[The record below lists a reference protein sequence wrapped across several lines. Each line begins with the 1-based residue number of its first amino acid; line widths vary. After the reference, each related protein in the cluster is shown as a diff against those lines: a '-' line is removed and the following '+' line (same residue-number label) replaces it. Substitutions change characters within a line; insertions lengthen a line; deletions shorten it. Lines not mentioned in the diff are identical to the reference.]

1 MATPLPQGAAPAGPP
16 SAPSA
21 PFDGAPPRRIHIPFL
36 LDVVLVDDLAGITAL
51 DADPNLT
58 RVVQHAGPLLNRLLS
73 RRVARAFAIGTTPLP
88 TFTDRANVTRA
99 HRQQELE
106 SALARSD
113 YGFDEQAAELA
124 VLADYV
130 RGRSDP
136 ETVGVAVQTMLGRIF
151 DPSYRATSATYAA
164 ARMVIGF
171 PRALPPRSWWWW
183 LSGALA
189 RGQRLLAERARRD
202 PAAIH
207 ATTNTVHN
215 VVETLSA
222 MRKLAADGGASV
234 DAGEAVRRCL
244 AGPPALLR
252 WCLRTARVGGV
263 KKPLGPGTLVVMR
276 LGRAHERLQDAESPF
291 LVGRWNQCPAH
302 QYVTALLARVWTDAR
317 S

>member
-1 MATPLPQGAAPAGPP
+1 MATPLPQVAAPAGVRG
-16 SAPSA
+16 APSTA
-21 PFDGAPPRRIHIPFL
+21 FEGAPPRRIRIPFL

-58 RVVQHAGPLLNRLLS
+58 RVVQHTGPLINRVLS
-73 RRVARAFAIGTTPLP
+73 ARVARAFAIGAAPLP
-88 TFTDRANVTRA
+88 TFTDRSNPSRA
-99 HRQQELE
+99 RRQQELE
-106 SALARSD
+106 SALSRGD
-113 YGFDEQAAELA
+113 YGFDQQAAELA

-130 RGRSDP
+130 RGGSDP

-151 DPSYRATSATYAA
+151 DPGYRATPATYAA

-171 PRALPPRSWWWW
+171 PRALPPRSWWWR
-183 LSGALA
+183 LSGTLA
-189 RGQRLLAERARRD
+189 RGQRLLAESARRD

-215 VVETLSA
+215 VVETLSS
-222 MRKLAADGGASV
+222 MRTLAGDGGTGV
-234 DAGEAVRRCL
+234 DTGEAVRRCL

-252 WCLRTARVGGV
+252 WCTRSARVAGV
-263 KKPLGPGTLVVMR
+263 AKPLGPGTLVVMR
-276 LGRAHERLQDAESPF
+276 LGRAHDRLQDAESPF

-302 QYVTALLARVWTDAR
+302 QYVTALLERVWTDAR